1 VVFPDLDGN
10 QCEKHRWA
18 HRLSKKPKN
27 AVQAAACKEL
37 NRALA
42 RESSRPI
49 SAKPDISCQ
58 DLTNKEKY
66 SRISRIQKKPRMDW
80 EHGRID
86 SLGNPRQIDNFRR
99 VASLSDDATT
109 RWIMGRR
116 VFTREFKLEAVKLVK
131 ERGVSVSQV
140 AKDLDIGP
148 SVVGRWVRE
157 SSTDKAHAFPGRG
170 QMKPDDAEIARLKR
184 ELAKTKAERDILK
197 KTIGFFVKDP
207 T

>member
-1 VVFPDLDGN
+1 
-10 QCEKHRWA
+10 
-18 HRLSKKPKN
+18 
-27 AVQAAACKEL
+27 
-37 NRALA
+37 
-42 RESSRPI
+42 
-49 SAKPDISCQ
+49 
-58 DLTNKEKY
+58 
-66 SRISRIQKKPRMDW
+66 
-80 EHGRID
+80 
-86 SLGNPRQIDNFRR
+86 
-99 VASLSDDATT
+99 
-109 RWIMGRR
+109 MGRR

-148 SVVGRWVRE
+148 SIVGRWVRE
-157 SSTDKAHAFPGRG
+157 ISTDKAHAFPGRG